1 MEIVEKHEEKNQKM
15 EIVEKSRD
23 DDAKSNH
30 PQVEQRQEKSLEDT
44 IEIKE
49 EKERGKIWTIHTHT
63 GPFQGQFTVKK
74 WSQSSH
80 KRRYSDWRGSS
91 QRSFTQ
97 TKSIKS
103 YYKSERHVT

>member
-1 MEIVEKHEEKNQKM
+1 M
-15 EIVEKSRD
+15 EIVEKSID
-23 DDAKSNH
+23 DDTK
-30 PQVEQRQEKSLEDT
+30 VKQRQEKSLED
-44 IEIKE
+44 KE
-49 EKERGKIWTIHTHT
+49 EKERRKIWTIHTHT

-103 YYKSERHVT
+103 YYQPERHVT

>member
-1 MEIVEKHEEKNQKM
+1 M
-15 EIVEKSRD
+15 EIVEKSID
-23 DDAKSNH
+23 DDTKSSN
-30 PQVEQRQEKSLEDT
+30 PQVKQRQEKSLED
-44 IEIKE
+44 KE
-49 EKERGKIWTIHTHT
+49 EKRRKIWTIHTHT

-80 KRRYSDWRGSS
+80 KRRYSDWRGSP

-103 YYKSERHVT
+103 YYQPERHVT